1 MLLLDTTNTLTLHYH
16 HMFVFGGLAV
26 LGLLILARILM
37 R

>member
-1 MLLLDTTNTLTLHYH
+1 MLLLDTSNTLTLHYH